1 MVGNLFEIEV
11 EGKNFW
17 ICKWDLSVMFNECVW
32 KFKKVLDEILKKK
45 MGKVLVRKVIF
56 VKWWYGNIIIIKEFF
71 FENIYFCFVMLR
83 CENIWGFFC
92 IFYWWILLVGDN

>member
-11 EGKNFW
+11 EGKNLW

-45 MGKVLVRKVIF
+45 NGKGIGKE
-56 VKWWYGNIIIIKEFF
+56 GNI
-71 FENIYFCFVMLR
+71 
-83 CENIWGFFC
+83 CEMVIW
-92 IFYWWILLVGDN
+92 